1 MTGSNSENATA
12 TDTATADPIA
22 MTTEDPSVKH
32 FLADLQEKAKAEN
45 AEQRKVLGAWSI
57 DGVEGERVLV
67 VQPDG
72 TYSVEEVSK

>member
-1 MTGSNSENATA
+1 MTGNQNESATA
-12 TDTATADPIA
+12 TDMATAEPILVTA
-22 MTTEDPSVKH
+22 EDPSVKH